1 MKKILHTILFLLP
14 LMAIAQTNFYVY
26 KTDGTVETYAVSDVE
41 KISFTAPEEP
51 EEPVVTTKVLT
62 FEDSDAKFPAYSLE
76 YCGVNVEKWSDLIPA
91 ADEQAYGASA
101 LIYDMTNNNATYNW
115 SDINNTG
122 LSHTFPYNWGGYSF
136 SGGGMVISNITTTL
150 EAIEQDNDIYNHQL
164 SILNET
170 GANGSS
176 NFAIVYNDSQVNPEV
191 KSTLTFAD
199 GNAHTIKSMYVCIP
213 AITLYCI
220 LNGNDFSQAYD
231 DDDFLKLVA
240 TGTKA
245 DGSESSVEILLA
257 EGDKYDTWAIDWTK
271 WDLSSLG
278 EVVSVSFHME
288 EAQIDDYGYAQY
300 YKSPLYF
307 AFDDVEVQ

>member
-41 KISFTAPEEP
+41 KISFTAPEG
-51 EEPVVTTKVLT
+51 PVVTTKVLT
-62 FEDSDAKFPAYSLE
+62 FEDSDAKFPAYSLD

-91 ADEQAYGASA
+91 ADEQAYPMSA
-101 LIYDMTNNNATYNW
+101 LIYDTNTYNW
-115 SDINNTG
+115 SDENNTG

-136 SGGGMVISNITTTL
+136 SGGGMVVSNITTTL
-150 EAIEQDNDIYNHQL
+150 EAMEQDYNIYNHQL
-164 SILNET
+164 AILNET

-176 NFAIVYNDSQVNPEV
+176 NFAIVYNDSQVNTEV
-191 KSTLTFAD
+191 KNTLSFAD

-213 AITLYCI
+213 AVTLYCM
-220 LNGNDFSQAYD
+220 LNGNEFSAAYD
-231 DDDFLKLVA
+231 EDDFLKLVA
-240 TGTKA
+240 TGKKA
-245 DGSESSVEILLA
+245 DGSESSVEFVLA
-257 EGDKYDTWAIDWTK
+257 EGNNYDTWAFDWTK
-271 WDLSSLG
+271 WDLSALG
-278 EVVSVSFHME
+278 EVVSISFHME

-300 YKSPLYF
+300 YKTPLYF

>member
-41 KISFTAPEEP
+41 KISFTAPEGP
-51 EEPVVTTKVLT
+51 ITNTKVLT
-62 FEDSDAKFPAYSLE
+62 FEDSDAKFPAYSLD
-76 YCGVNVEKWSDLIPA
+76 YCGVDVEKWSDLIPA
-91 ADEQAYGASA
+91 ADEQAYPMSA
-101 LIYDMTNNNATYNW
+101 LIYDTNIYNW
-115 SDINNTG
+115 SDVNNTG

-136 SGGGMVISNITTTL
+136 SGGGMVVSNITTTL
-150 EAIEQDNDIYNHQL
+150 EAMEQDYNIYNHQL
-164 SILNET
+164 AILNET

-176 NFAIVYNDSQVNPEV
+176 NFAIVYNDSQVNTEV
-191 KSTLTFAD
+191 KNTLIFAD

-213 AITLYCI
+213 AITLYCM
-220 LNGNDFSQAYD
+220 LNGNEFSAAYD
-231 DDDFLKLVA
+231 EDDFLKLVA
-240 TGTKA
+240 TGKKA
-245 DGSESSVEILLA
+245 DGSESSVEIVLA
-257 EGDKYDTWAIDWTK
+257 EGNNYDTWAIDWTK
-271 WDLSSLG
+271 WDLSALG

-288 EAQIDDYGYAQY
+288 ENQIDDYGYAQY

>member
-41 KISFTAPEEP
+41 KISFTVPEGP
-51 EEPVVTTKVLT
+51 EEPVVTTKVLS
-62 FEDSDAKFPAYSLE
+62 FEDSDAKFPAYSLD

-91 ADEQAYGASA
+91 ADEQAYPMSA
-101 LIYDMTNNNATYNW
+101 LIYDTNIYNW
-115 SDINNTG
+115 SDENNTG

-136 SGGGMVISNITTTL
+136 SGGGMVVSNITTTL
-150 EAIEQDNDIYNHQL
+150 EAMEQDYNIYNHQL
-164 SILNET
+164 SIINET

-176 NFAIVYNDSQVNPEV
+176 NFAIVYNDSQVNTEV
-191 KSTLTFAD
+191 KNTLSFAD

-213 AITLYCI
+213 AITLYCM
-220 LNGNDFSQAYD
+220 LNGNEFSAAYD
-231 DDDFLKLVA
+231 EDDFLKLVA
-240 TGTKA
+240 TGKKA
-245 DGSESSVEILLA
+245 DGSESSVEFVLA
-257 EGDKYDTWAIDWTK
+257 EGNNYDTWAIDWTK

-288 EAQIDDYGYAQY
+288 ENQIDDYGYAQY
-300 YKSPLYF
+300 YKTPLYF

>member
-41 KISFTAPEEP
+41 KISFTAPEGP

-62 FEDSDAKFPAYSLE
+62 FEDSDAKFPAYSLD

-91 ADEQAYGASA
+91 ADEQAYNMSA
-101 LIYDMTNNNATYNW
+101 LIYDTNTYNW
-115 SDINNTG
+115 SDVNNTG
-122 LSHTFPYNWGGYSF
+122 LSHTFPYNYGGYSF
-136 SGGGMVISNITTTL
+136 SGGGMVVSNITTTL
-150 EAIEQDNDIYNHQL
+150 EAMEQDYNIYNHQL
-164 SILNET
+164 AILNET

-176 NFAIVYNDSQVNPEV
+176 NFAIVYNDSQVNTEV
-191 KSTLTFAD
+191 KNTLSFAV

-213 AITLYCI
+213 AITLYCM
-220 LNGNDFSQAYD
+220 LNGNKFSEAYD
-231 DDDFLKLVA
+231 EDDILKLVA
-240 TGTKA
+240 TGKKA
-245 DGSESSVEILLA
+245 DGSESSVEFVLA
-257 EGDKYDTWAIDWTK
+257 EGNNYDTWAIDWTK
-271 WDLSSLG
+271 WDLSALG

-288 EAQIDDYGYAQY
+288 ENQIDDYGYGQY
-300 YKSPLYF
+300 YKTPLYF

>member
-41 KISFTAPEEP
+41 KISFTAPEG
-51 EEPVVTTKVLT
+51 PVVTTKVLT
-62 FEDSDAKFPAYSLE
+62 FEDSDAKFPAYSLD

-91 ADEQAYGASA
+91 ADEQAYPMSA
-101 LIYDMTNNNATYNW
+101 LIYDTNTYNW
-115 SDINNTG
+115 SDVNNTG
-122 LSHTFPYNWGGYSF
+122 LSHTFPYNYGGYSF
-136 SGGGMVISNITTTL
+136 SGGGMVVSNITTTL
-150 EAIEQDNDIYNHQL
+150 EAMEQDYDIYNHQL

-176 NFAIVYNDSQVNPEV
+176 NFAIVYNDSQVNTEV
-191 KSTLTFAD
+191 KNTLSFAD

-213 AITLYCI
+213 AITLYCM
-220 LNGNDFSQAYD
+220 LNGNQFSEAYD
-231 DDDFLKLVA
+231 EDDFLKLVA
-240 TGTKA
+240 TGKKA
-245 DGSESSVEILLA
+245 DGSESSVEFVLA
-257 EGDKYDTWAIDWTK
+257 EGNNYDTWVIDWTK
-271 WDLSSLG
+271 WDLSALG

-288 EAQIDDYGYAQY
+288 ENQIDDYGYGQY
-300 YKSPLYF
+300 YKTPLYF

>member
-41 KISFTAPEEP
+41 KISFTAPEGP
-51 EEPVVTTKVLT
+51 DEPVVTTKVLT
-62 FEDSDAKFPAYSLE
+62 FEDSDAKFPAYSLD

-91 ADEQAYGASA
+91 ADEQAYPMSA
-101 LIYDMTNNNATYNW
+101 LIYDTNTYNW
-115 SDINNTG
+115 SDVNNTG

-136 SGGGMVISNITTTL
+136 SGGGMVVSNITTTL
-150 EAIEQDNDIYNHQL
+150 EAMEQDYNIYNHQL

-176 NFAIVYNDSQVNPEV
+176 NFAIVYNDSQVNTEV
-191 KSTLTFAD
+191 KNTLSFAD

-213 AITLYCI
+213 AIALYCM
-220 LNGNDFSQAYD
+220 LNGNEFSEAYD
-231 DDDFLKLVA
+231 EDDFLKLVA
-240 TGTKA
+240 TGKKA
-245 DGSESSVEILLA
+245 DGSESSVEFVLA
-257 EGDKYDTWAIDWTK
+257 EGNNYDTWAIDWTK
-271 WDLSSLG
+271 WDLSALG

-300 YKSPLYF
+300 YKTPLYF

>member
-41 KISFTAPEEP
+41 KISFTAPEG
-51 EEPVVTTKVLT
+51 PVVTTKVLT
-62 FEDSDAKFPAYSLE
+62 FEDSDAKFPAYSLD

-91 ADEQAYGASA
+91 ADEQAYNMSA
-101 LIYDMTNNNATYNW
+101 LIYDTNNNATYNW
-115 SDINNTG
+115 SDENNTG
-122 LSHTFPYNWGGYSF
+122 LSHTFPFNWGGYSL
-136 SGGGMVISNITTTL
+136 SGGGMVVSNITTTL
-150 EAIEQDNDIYNHQL
+150 EAMEQDYDIYNHQL

-176 NFAIVYNDSQVNPEV
+176 NFAIVYNDSQVNTEV
-191 KSTLTFAD
+191 KNTLSFAD

-213 AITLYCI
+213 AITLYCM
-220 LNGNDFSQAYD
+220 LNGNQFSEAYD
-231 DDDFLKLVA
+231 EDDILKLVA
-240 TGTKA
+240 TGKKA
-245 DGSESSVEILLA
+245 DGSESSVEFVLA
-257 EGDKYDTWAIDWTK
+257 EGNNYDTWAFDWTK

-300 YKSPLYF
+300 YKTPLYF

>member
-41 KISFTAPEEP
+41 KISFTAPEGP
-51 EEPVVTTKVLT
+51 ITNTKVLT
-62 FEDSDAKFPAYSLE
+62 FEDSDAKFPAYSLD
-76 YCGVNVEKWSDLIPA
+76 YCGVDVEKWSDLIPA
-91 ADEQAYGASA
+91 ADEQAYPTSA
-101 LIYDMTNNNATYNW
+101 LIYGTNNNATYNW
-115 SDINNTG
+115 SDENNTG

-136 SGGGMVISNITTTL
+136 SGGGMVVSNITTTL
-150 EAIEQDNDIYNHQL
+150 EAMEQDYNIYNHQL
-164 SILNET
+164 AILNET

-176 NFAIVYNDSQVNPEV
+176 NFAIVYNDSQVNTEV
-191 KSTLTFAD
+191 KNTLSFAD

-213 AITLYCI
+213 AITLYCM
-220 LNGNDFSQAYD
+220 LNGNEFSAAYD
-231 DDDFLKLVA
+231 EDDFLKLVA
-240 TGTKA
+240 TGKKA
-245 DGSESSVEILLA
+245 DGSESSVEFVLA
-257 EGDKYDTWAIDWTK
+257 DGNNYDTWAIEWTK

>member
-41 KISFTAPEEP
+41 KISFTAPEG
-51 EEPVVTTKVLT
+51 PVVTTKVLT
-62 FEDSDAKFPAYSLE
+62 FEDSDAKFPAYSLD

-91 ADEQAYGASA
+91 ADEQAYNMSA
-101 LIYDMTNNNATYNW
+101 LIYDTNNNATYNW
-115 SDINNTG
+115 SDENNTG
-122 LSHTFPYNWGGYSF
+122 LSHTFPYNWGGYSL
-136 SGGGMVISNITTTL
+136 SGGGMVVSNLTTTL
-150 EAIEQDNDIYNHQL
+150 EAMEQDYNIYNHQL

-176 NFAIVYNDSQVNPEV
+176 NFAIVYNDSQVNTEV
-191 KSTLTFAD
+191 KNTLSFAD
-199 GNAHTIKSMYVCIP
+199 GNAHTIKSMYICIP
-213 AITLYCI
+213 AITLYCM
-220 LNGNDFSQAYD
+220 LNGNEFSAAYD
-231 DDDFLKLVA
+231 EDDFLKLVA
-240 TGTKA
+240 TGKKA
-245 DGSESSVEILLA
+245 DGSESSVEFVLA
-257 EGDKYDTWAIDWTK
+257 EGNNYDTWAFDWTK

-288 EAQIDDYGYAQY
+288 ENQIDDYGYAQY
-300 YKSPLYF
+300 YKTPLYF

>member
-41 KISFTAPEEP
+41 KISFTAPEGP
-51 EEPVVTTKVLT
+51 ITNTKVLT
-62 FEDSDAKFPAYSLE
+62 FEDSDAKFPAYSLD
-76 YCGVNVEKWSDLIPA
+76 YCGVDVEKWSDLIPA
-91 ADEQAYGASA
+91 ADEQAYPTSA
-101 LIYDMTNNNATYNW
+101 LIYGTNNNATYNW
-115 SDINNTG
+115 SDENNTG
-122 LSHTFPYNWGGYSF
+122 LSHTFPFNWGGYSL
-136 SGGGMVISNITTTL
+136 SGGGMVVSNITTTL
-150 EAIEQDNDIYNHQL
+150 EAMEQDYDIYNHQL

-176 NFAIVYNDSQVNPEV
+176 NFAIVYNDSQVNTEV
-191 KSTLTFAD
+191 KNTLSFAD

-213 AITLYCI
+213 AITLYCM
-220 LNGNDFSQAYD
+220 LNGNQFSEAYD
-231 DDDFLKLVA
+231 EDDILKLVA
-240 TGTKA
+240 TGKKA
-245 DGSESSVEILLA
+245 DGSESSVEFVLA
-257 EGDKYDTWAIDWTK
+257 DGNNYDTWAIEWTK

-300 YKSPLYF
+300 YKTPLYF

>member
-41 KISFTAPEEP
+41 KISFTAPEGP
-51 EEPVVTTKVLT
+51 DGPVVTTKVLT
-62 FEDSDAKFPAYSLE
+62 FEDSDAKFPAYSLD

-91 ADEQAYGASA
+91 ADEQAYPMSA
-101 LIYDMTNNNATYNW
+101 LIYDTNTYNW
-115 SDINNTG
+115 SDVNNTG

-136 SGGGMVISNITTTL
+136 SGGGMVVSNLTTTL
-150 EAIEQDNDIYNHQL
+150 ETMENDYNIYNHQL
-164 SILNET
+164 SILNES

-176 NFAIVYNDSQVNPEV
+176 NFAIVYNDSKVNTEV
-191 KSTLTFAD
+191 KNTLSFAD
-199 GNAHTIKSMYVCIP
+199 GNAHTVKSMYVCIP
-213 AITLYCI
+213 AVTLYCM
-220 LNGNDFSQAYD
+220 LNGNEFSEAYD
-231 DDDFLKLVA
+231 EDDFLKLVA
-240 TGTKA
+240 TGKKA
-245 DGSESSVEILLA
+245 DGSESSVEFVLA
-257 EGDKYDTWAIDWTK
+257 EGNNYDTWVIDWTK
-271 WDLSSLG
+271 WDLSALG

-300 YKSPLYF
+300 YKTPLYF

>member
-14 LMAIAQTNFYVY
+14 FMAIAQTNFYVY

-62 FEDSDAKFPAYSLE
+62 FEDSDAKFPAYSLD

-91 ADEQAYGASA
+91 ADEQAYPMSA
-101 LIYDMTNNNATYNW
+101 LIYGTNNDATYNW
-115 SDINNTG
+115 SDVNNTG
-122 LSHTFPYNWGGYSF
+122 LYHTFPYNWGGYSF
-136 SGGGMVISNITTTL
+136 SGGGMVVSNITTTL
-150 EAIEQDNDIYNHQL
+150 EAMEQDYNIYNHQL
-164 SILNET
+164 AILNET

-176 NFAIVYNDSQVNPEV
+176 NFAIVYNDSQVNTEV
-191 KSTLTFAD
+191 KNTLSFAD

-213 AITLYCI
+213 AISLYCM
-220 LNGNDFSQAYD
+220 LNGNEFSEAYD
-231 DDDFLKLVA
+231 EDDFLKLVA
-240 TGTKA
+240 TGKKA
-245 DGSESSVEILLA
+245 DGSESSVEFVLA
-257 EGDKYDTWAIDWTK
+257 EGNNYDTWAFDWTK
-271 WDLSSLG
+271 WDLSALG

-300 YKSPLYF
+300 YKTPLYF

>member
-26 KTDGTVETYAVSDVE
+26 KTDGSVETYAVSDVE
-41 KISFTAPEEP
+41 KISFTAPEG
-51 EEPVVTTKVLT
+51 PVVTTKVLT
-62 FEDSDAKFPAYSLE
+62 FEDSDAKFPTYSLD

-91 ADEQAYGASA
+91 ADEQAYPTSA
-101 LIYDMTNNNATYNW
+101 LIYDTNTYNW
-115 SDINNTG
+115 SDVNNTG

-136 SGGGMVISNITTTL
+136 SGGGMVVSNITTTL
-150 EAIEQDNDIYNHQL
+150 EAMEQDYNIYNHQL
-164 SILNET
+164 AILNET

-176 NFAIVYNDSQVNPEV
+176 NFAIVYNDSQVNTEV
-191 KSTLTFAD
+191 KNTLSFAD

-213 AITLYCI
+213 AVTLYCM
-220 LNGNDFSQAYD
+220 LNGNEFSAAYD
-231 DDDFLKLVA
+231 EDDFLKLVA
-240 TGTKA
+240 TGKKA
-245 DGSESSVEILLA
+245 DGSESSVEFVLA
-257 EGDKYDTWAIDWTK
+257 EGNNYDTWAIDWTK
-271 WDLSSLG
+271 WDLSALG

-300 YKSPLYF
+300 YKTPLYF